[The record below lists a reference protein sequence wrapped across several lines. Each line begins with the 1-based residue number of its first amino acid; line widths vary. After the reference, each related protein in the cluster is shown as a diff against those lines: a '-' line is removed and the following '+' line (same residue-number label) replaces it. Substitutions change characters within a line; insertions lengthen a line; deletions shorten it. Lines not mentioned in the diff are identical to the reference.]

1 VTARTLRVLSELR
14 DLEIFDSE
22 GELCGICDEVEFDGG
37 PGKPLAVKALLVGPG
52 AYKGRLP
59 GWMAWIAHRV
69 AGEGMVRVP
78 WAEVKHVTSRI
89 TLNRRAE
96 ELGLAAV
103 ERKLRPAIAKLPM
116 AT

>member
-1 VTARTLRVLSELR
+1 VTAKTLKVLSELR
-14 DLEIFDSE
+14 DLEIFDAAD
-22 GELCGICDEVEFDGG
+22 ELCGICDEVEFEGG

-59 GWMAWIAHRV
+59 GWMAWIAHRI
-69 AGEGMVRVP
+69 AGDQVVRVP
-78 WAEVKHVTSRI
+78 WEAVEHVTSRI